1 MNTQTAIRVFLVFAL
16 LAAPGYAAT
25 LDGRV
30 IRVHDGD
37 TITVLDATKT
47 QHKIR
52 LGSID
57 TPKLKQ
63 AFGTR
68 SKQSLSGTVGV
79 GAIYPGLPID
89 TRNTKHL
96 IRLDRPPRR
105 TLAQTLEFLRHHPRG

>member
-1 MNTQTAIRVFLVFAL
+1 MKTQTAKWVLLVVAL
-16 LAAPGYAAT
+16 LATPGYAAT
-25 LDGRV
+25 IDGRV
-30 IRVHDGD
+30 VGIQDGD

-57 TPKLKQ
+57 APKLKQ

-68 SKQSLSGTVGV
+68 SKQSLSGTVGA
-79 GAIYPGLPID
+79 GAIYPGLSVD

-96 IRLDRPPRR
+96 IRLERPPRR
-105 TLAQTLEFLRHHPRG
+105 PLAQTLDFLRHHPRG